1 MKSDILTHVNKK
13 IDTIHNYF
21 MLQQMDE
28 QLTVKEKKRR
38 RSYRTTES
46 AFAPCLKVIMQD
58 KRTILIP
65 VDKASSD
72 SQRSILVAK
81 ARDFVETQLERLKG
95 TSLTPAEVKD
105 LVRAVS
111 DVDQLQREQYVT
123 ALNSEGRASGLGRDL
138 QRVIRGAAQGAAEG
152 TAAGFMEK
160 MAKMDEAAKKI
171 EEAKKVI
178 QV

>member
-1 MKSDILTHVNKK
+1 
-13 IDTIHNYF
+13 
-21 MLQQMDE
+21 MDA
-28 QLTVKEKKRR
+28 QLTVKDKKHR
-38 RSYRTTES
+38 RSYKTTES
-46 AFAPCLKVIMQD
+46 AFAPCLKVIMHD
-58 KRTILIP
+58 KKVIMIP

-81 ARDFVETQLERLKG
+81 ARNFVESQLERL
-95 TSLTPAEVKD
+95 TSTALTPAEVKD

-160 MAKMDEAAKKI
+160 MAQMDAAAKKI

-178 QV
+178 PV